1 MVEILLI
8 KVSISFYDEGETFA
22 AVFCCILWSIVC
34 FVYLISGLKTL
45 FNDNN
50 LLKEYVNSSN
60 ITMKE
65 LEDEYKTAKKI
76 GSIYIGKRHIFSNDS
91 LGVVVVPINSITKLE
106 IVNLGANPA
115 KLRNGYYYLYIYSNI
130 SDKKRIVIKLGT
142 STLAH
147 KTGKLNIRRM
157 TNLVRVISDL
167 HNSGREIILVSSGA
181 VGLGAGKLG
190 LPEKPKDTRMKQAV
204 AAIGQCELM
213 HIYDDMFEKYSVT
226 VAQILLT
233 KTIIENPDHS
243 KNFENTIETLVSMG
257 VIPIVNE
264 NDTIAID
271 ELELEIGE
279 NDSLSAIVAS
289 LSKADLLLILSDI
302 DGLYD
307 DDPRRNPDA
316 KPIYVVEEITPE
328 IERVA
333 GGAGS
338 SLGTGG
344 MSTKIHAAKI
354 AGEAGIDM
362 VIMNG
367 KNPEILY
374 ELFEDKEIGTIFKA
388 NK

>member
-1 MVEILLI
+1 M
-8 KVSISFYDEGETFA
+8 
-22 AVFCCILWSIVC
+22 
-34 FVYLISGLKTL
+34 
-45 FNDNN
+45 
-50 LLKEYVNSSN
+50 
-60 ITMKE
+60 
-65 LEDEYKTAKKI
+65 
-76 GSIYIGKRHIFSNDS
+76 R
-91 LGVVVVPINSITKLE
+91 
-106 IVNLGANPA
+106 
-115 KLRNGYYYLYIYSNI
+115 NI

-167 HNSGREIILVSSGA
+167 HNSGREIIMVSSGA

-190 LPEKPKDTRMKQAV
+190 LPEKPKDTKTKQAV

-213 HIYDDMFEKYSVT
+213 HVYDDMFAKYSVT

-233 KTIIENPDHS
+233 KTIINNPSHCEN
-243 KNFENTIETLVSMG
+243 FMNTVEKLVNMD

-279 NDSLSAIVAS
+279 NDSLSALVAE
-289 LSKADLLLILSDI
+289 LSGADLLLILSDI
-302 DGLYD
+302 DALYD
-307 DDPRRNPDA
+307 DDPRSNPDA
-316 KPIYVVEEITPE
+316 KPIPLVEEITPE
-328 IERVA
+328 IEAMA

-344 MSTKIHAAKI
+344 MSTKITAAKI
-354 AGEAGIDM
+354 ATNAGIDM

-367 KNPEILY
+367 RDPEKLY
-374 ELFEDKEIGTIFKA
+374 DLFEDKEIGTLFKA
-388 NK
+388 K

>member
-1 MVEILLI
+1 M
-8 KVSISFYDEGETFA
+8 
-22 AVFCCILWSIVC
+22 
-34 FVYLISGLKTL
+34 
-45 FNDNN
+45 
-50 LLKEYVNSSN
+50 
-60 ITMKE
+60 
-65 LEDEYKTAKKI
+65 
-76 GSIYIGKRHIFSNDS
+76 R
-91 LGVVVVPINSITKLE
+91 
-106 IVNLGANPA
+106 
-115 KLRNGYYYLYIYSNI
+115 NI
-130 SDKKRIVIKLGT
+130 SEKKRIVIKLGT

-167 HNSGREIILVSSGA
+167 HNSGKEIILVSSGA

-190 LPEKPKDTRMKQAV
+190 LPEKPKETRMKQAV

-233 KTIIENPDHS
+233 KTIINNPDHS
-243 KNFENTIETLVSMG
+243 RNFQNTIESLVGMD

-289 LSKADLLLILSDI
+289 LSNADLLLILSDI

-307 DDPRRNPDA
+307 DDPRINPDA
-316 KPIYVVEEITPE
+316 KPISVVDEITPE
-328 IERVA
+328 IERAA

-338 SLGTGG
+338 SFGTGG
-344 MSTKIHAAKI
+344 MSTKINAAKI
-354 AGEAGIDM
+354 ACGAGIDM

-367 KNPEILY
+367 NNPELLY
-374 ELFEDKEIGTIFKA
+374 DLFEDKEIGTIFKS
-388 NK
+388 NR